1 MNRKVNLIF
10 LFSISLLIYSCGG
23 EVIPK
28 PKGYLR
34 LEYSEAIYDTLDN
47 SCPYTFEKNKLAV
60 VKRVRKQKD
69 CWFNLEYP
77 NQRATIYL
85 SYYHVNNNLDSLL
98 RDAQN
103 LTQEHTKK
111 ADAIKP
117 EEYINSTRKVY
128 GMIYKVTGNAASNTQ
143 FYVTDS
149 VSNFLM
155 GSVYFNSR
163 PNYDSILPASNYLR
177 NDVIHIIET
186 INWRN

>member
-1 MNRKVNLIF
+1 MNKKVNLIF
-10 LFSISLLIYSCGG
+10 LFSIGLLLYSCKE

-34 LEYSEAIYDTLDN
+34 LEYNEAIYDTLD
-47 SCPYTFEKNKLAV
+47 SGCPYTFEKNKLAI

-77 NQRATIYL
+77 KQKATIYL
-85 SYYHVNNNLDSLL
+85 SYYPVNNNLDSLL

-117 EEYINSTRKVY
+117 EEYINPKRKVY

-149 VSNFLM
+149 VSNFLT
-155 GSVYFNSR
+155 GSVYFNTR

-177 NDVIHIIET
+177 NDVIHLIET
-186 INWRN
+186 IDWKN

>member
-1 MNRKVNLIF
+1 MKKNVNLII
-10 LFSISLLIYSCGG
+10 LVVIGMLIYSCAE
-23 EVIPK
+23 EVLPK

-34 LEYSEAIYDTLDN
+34 LEYEEPAYDTI
-47 SCPYTFEKNKLAV
+47 YTECSYRFEKNKLATL
-60 VKRVRKQKD
+60 KRVSKIRY

-77 NQRATIYL
+77 KQRATIYL
-85 SYYHVNNNLDSLL
+85 SYYSIRNNLDSLL

-117 EEYINSTRKVY
+117 EEYINLERDVY
-128 GMIYKVTGNAASNTQ
+128 GMIYNVTGNAASNTQ

-149 VSNFLM
+149 VSNFIT
-155 GSVYFNSR
+155 GSVYFKTR

-177 NDVIHIIET
+177 NDVIHLIET
-186 INWRN
+186 IQWKE